1 MQGLG
6 FDSYIDGILDF
17 FLNGNQDGG
26 GVLPP
31 PSECTL
37 GDVNSD
43 GVLDITDIVRQINI
57 VLNIGDNPSDDE
69 LCAADYNEDGLINVL
84 DIILVV
90 NQILDT

>member
-6 FDSYIDGILDF
+6 FDSYVDGILNF
-17 FLNGNQDGG
+17 FSGDSQGGG

-69 LCAADYNEDGLINVL
+69 LCAADFNDDGLINVL